1 MMIMRSQKI
10 SSQHPPYF
18 VEIVDI
24 AIKARKALLIG
35 IGGGGDVIST
45 IYVRKFLEKFDV
57 ECVLGGVVWERY
69 RRDKKPGPRALE
81 EIGADK
87 VYDTLGF
94 VDGSERI
101 RGIQPIVSQVAE
113 FLNEKIV
120 AVDISKGVVK
130 LRDDLK
136 NFVERERF
144 DLVFGVDAGGDSL
157 ARGFEANLVSPLA
170 DSIMLS
176 ALKDLNSIL
185 AVVGFGSDC
194 ELTREQLERYLSE
207 LSGEIL
213 GVSMVTNDEKLFEF
227 VKNVESE
234 ASRIPILA
242 ARGYY
247 GDYYFWG
254 EVKTRISILNSLIF
268 YLRLKPVFE
277 RSKTAKAV
285 ANAKSFEEAHKIL
298 KEMGIRTEYDLE
310 LELAKKE
317 NLR

>member
-1 MMIMRSQKI
+1 MQII
-10 SSQHPPYF
+10 
-18 VEIVDI
+18 DI
-24 AIKARKALLIG
+24 AMTARKALLIG
-35 IGGGGDVIST
+35 IGGGGDIVST
-45 IYVRKFLEKFDV
+45 LYVRRFLEKFDV

-69 RRDKKPGPRALE
+69 RRDRKPGPRSLD
-81 EIGADK
+81 EINAEK
-87 VYDTLGF
+87 IYDTLGF
-94 VDGSERI
+94 VNGNERVG
-101 RGIQPIVSQVAE
+101 GIQPIVSQVAE

-136 NFVERERF
+136 NFVEDEGF
-144 DLVFGVDAGGDSL
+144 DIVLGVDAGGDSL
-157 ARGFEANLVSPLA
+157 AKGFEATLISPLA

-176 ALKDLNSIL
+176 VLKDFNSIL

-194 ELTREQLERYLSE
+194 ELTRDQLERYLSE
-207 LSGEIL
+207 LSDEIL
-213 GVSMVTNDEKLFEF
+213 GVSMVMNDDRLFEL

-234 ASRIPILA
+234 ASKIPMLA

-254 EVKTRISILNSLIF
+254 EIKTKISILNSLIF

-277 RSKTAKAV
+277 RSRTAKAV
-285 ANAKSFEEAHKIL
+285 VNAKSFEEAHNIL
-298 KEMGIRTEYDLE
+298 KEMGVKTEYDLE

-317 NLR
+317 NPQ

>member
-1 MMIMRSQKI
+1 MQII
-10 SSQHPPYF
+10 
-18 VEIVDI
+18 DI
-24 AIKARKALLIG
+24 AMTARKALLIG
-35 IGGGGDVIST
+35 VGGGGDIVST
-45 IYVRKFLEKFDV
+45 LYVRRFLEKFDV

-69 RRDKKPGPRALE
+69 RRDRKPGPRSLD
-81 EIGADK
+81 EINSEK
-87 VYDTLGF
+87 IYDTLGF
-94 VDGSERI
+94 VNGNERVG
-101 RGIQPIVSQVAE
+101 GIQPIVSQVAE

-136 NFVERERF
+136 NFVEDEGF
-144 DLVFGVDAGGDSL
+144 DIVLGVDAGGDSL
-157 ARGFEANLVSPLA
+157 AKGFEATLISPLA

-176 ALKDLNSIL
+176 VLKDFNSIL

-194 ELTREQLERYLSE
+194 ELTRDQLERYLSE
-207 LSGEIL
+207 LSDEIL
-213 GVSMVTNDEKLFEF
+213 GVSMVMNDDGLFEL

-254 EVKTRISILNSLIF
+254 EIKTKISILNSLIF

-277 RSKTAKAV
+277 RSRTAKAV
-285 ANAKSFEEAHKIL
+285 VNAKSFEEAHNIL
-298 KEMGIRTEYDLE
+298 KEMGVKTEYDLE

-317 NLR
+317 NPQ